1 MKCEYIYILVLIII
15 VLIIYLMSDCNSGSS
30 EYYTETGYYNKYDTD
45 NTIKKLKIGPFKVSK
60 PKKFKDMIDPSK
72 YIQPNSTKLYVF
84 NPSIAYDNNG
94 EIIGVSR
101 LSGNTLKECKMREI
115 DFVDDQNINYELSH
129 YKAKDQKELSTVIMW
144 RLKDL
149 PKFTILPLF
158 KQQDMCQNDALVY
171 DNQGVED
178 SRLFRFRGGVWLYGH
193 YRGVLGACTHSP
205 IIVALDEPID
215 SKKIIKLTTDNMKL
229 IEKNWMPFEYKNDL
243 YFIYDVNPHIILK
256 CDISTG
262 YCQKMYST
270 DTISK
275 DLISYNHIGGGAPPI
290 RFKMNGKEYYLAMS
304 HTRNNTPVVTRKN
317 FFYVFK
323 GEPPFNIVMTGSE
336 FNVMKDYRAIEFG
349 SGLVISKDE
358 KTVIIS
364 VGIYDCYSVMAKYPL
379 KDVLLSLRQVSEL

>member
-1 MKCEYIYILVLIII
+1 MKCEYILVLVIV
-15 VLIIYLMSDCNSGSS
+15 VLIIYLMSACNSDSS

-45 NTIKKLKIGPFKVSK
+45 KTIKKLKIGPFKVSK

-72 YIQPNSTKLYVF
+72 YIQPYSTKLYVF

-101 LSGNTLKECKMREI
+101 LSGNTLKECKMRDT
-115 DFVDDQNINYELSH
+115 DFLYDQNINEELSN

-144 RLKDL
+144 MLKDL
-149 PKFTILPLF
+149 PNFTILPLF
-158 KQQDMCQNDALVY
+158 KEQDMCQNDALVY

-178 SRLFRFRGGVWLYGH
+178 SRLFRFRGSLWLYGH
-193 YRGVLGACTHSP
+193 YRGVLGGCTHSP
-205 IIVALDEPID
+205 IIVPLDEPID
-215 SKKIIKLTTDNMKL
+215 SKKIIKLRTDNMKL

-262 YCQKMYST
+262 YCGKMYST

-275 DLISYNHIGGGAPPI
+275 DVISYNHIGGGAPPVT
-290 RFKMNGKEYYLAMS
+290 FKMNGKDYYLCMA
-304 HTRNNTPVVTRKN
+304 HTRNNTPIVTRKN

-323 GEPPFNIVMTGSE
+323 ADPPFNIVMIGSE
-336 FNVMKDYRAIEFG
+336 FNVMNDYRAIEFG
-349 SGLVISKDE
+349 SGLIISKDE
-358 KTVIIS
+358 KYVIIS
-364 VGIYDCYSVMAKYPL
+364 VGIYDCYSVMTKYPL
-379 KDVLLSLRQVSEL
+379 KDLLLSLRQVSEL